1 VAKHR
6 VSLRRCD
13 ARHESSSS
21 ARSCEEVT
29 EERGYPRSTT
39 KIDSLSKTEKIEKA
53 REKQFVCQ
61 KFPSSSHRRALLVA
75 MSAEDAIPDF
85 AALIAQARR
94 IAEQSQAGT
103 CAPFPGPEVAAQR
116 AKLLEADK
124 NWGAAV
130 APDGTRYFFDKHTGV
145 AQWHEPTALQGA
157 GLQIVP
163 GEVLPN
169 GPTLP
174 APWRELTDA
183 QSKKKYYWDASTGA
197 TRWRR
202 PVPGGLPTATIV
214 SPKAAQTENEEE

>member
-29 EERGYPRSTT
+29 EARGYPRSTT
-39 KIDSLSKTEKIEKA
+39 KIDSLSKTEKIEKV

-124 NWGAAV
+124 N
-130 APDGTRYFFDKHTGV
+130 TGV